1 MEYLK
6 GNETR
11 LKPIKHIKDKR
22 LNNAHIR
29 MFNSNEL
36 IDFVNWHLKVCKV
49 DERHELENLELIA
62 SFLDGNKP
70 EEWHRKPELTNTSK
84 TAKKLNNGLCH
95 VVRLS
100 LLDIETAAN
109 KALELTK
116 LPPNSKTTERELEL
130 GRKAYINGAIWA
142 KNKYEGNEA

>member
-95 VVRLS
+95 VVSGCSIPKPPKPPLCRVMREGVGHALVCS
-100 LLDIETAAN
+100 AA
-109 KALELTK
+109 EY
-116 LPPNSKTTERELEL
+116 
-130 GRKAYINGAIWA
+130 GV
-142 KNKYEGNEA
+142 